1 MQRLPRTLLHINPWL
16 KPTWTARVLV
26 VWGLWATAG
35 WGETPERPERPA
47 PSVLRVVPPRVVL
60 RGPDSVQQ
68 LAVEALGGDSDAI
81 DATTKAEFA
90 TSDPEVALIDP
101 SGMISARGDGIA
113 TIQVRAGGKVAEVPV
128 TVTEFTAERTV
139 NFANQVVPIF
149 TKLGCNAGGCHGK
162 ASGQNGFRL
171 SLLGFEPTLD
181 YEALV
186 KEGRGRRLF
195 PAKPDQSLLLTKATA
210 KVPHGGGKR
219 LAPDSQEFR
228 VISRWIGGGMPVGKA
243 TDPTVSG
250 IEIYPDSRVMRR
262 GTAQQIVVT
271 AHYTDGTTEDV
282 TRWAQYQSND
292 PEVAD
297 VAEGGKVATREL
309 SGQAGIMA
317 RYQGQVA
324 VFRATVPLGLPIAGE
339 SGFKPVN
346 LVDVA
351 ALKQWKALG
360 ILPSESCTDAE
371 FIRRASLDI
380 IGTLP
385 TAGETRAFVA
395 NPGPEKRAAL
405 VDRLLDRPEY
415 ATYFAIKWADILR
428 NKREGNTMAQRGTF
442 GFYDWIR
449 ENLARNTPY
458 DKFVRA
464 ILAASGTPETSPP
477 VQWYR
482 RIKATDAFVDDSA
495 QVFLGMRLQCAKCH
509 HHPFEKWSQDDYYGF
524 AAFFARVG
532 RKPSLLA
539 QRSGRDD
546 VVIFNARTGSV
557 THPKTGQAMA
567 PKGLGG
573 AVVPVAARDDP
584 RQKLVDWMAAPRN
597 PFFAKA
603 LVNRYWAHFFGRGVV
618 EPMDDLR
625 LTNPPSNPDLLD
637 GLATDFVTNGYDLK
651 RLVRTI
657 CTSRLY
663 GLSSVPNEYNSKDK
677 QSFAR
682 HYPKRLGA
690 EVLLDAI
697 SQVSGVPTPFA
708 GLPAGTRAI
717 ELPDES
723 VVSAFLDTFG
733 RPKRDTPCECERVGD
748 ASLGQ
753 SLMLLNSGEVQGKL
767 SAAGG
772 RAETLVKDT
781 RPDEAKVEEL
791 FWSAFGRT
799 PSSGETASALAH
811 LAAHADK
818 KREAYEDIVWAL
830 INAKEFQFND

>member
-1 MQRLPRTLLHINPWL
+1 MQRRRMTRILRSTSWWIPSRA
-16 KPTWTARVLV
+16 ARIFVL
-26 VWGLWATAG
+26 WGLCTTAAWAD
-35 WGETPERPERPA
+35 RPTTEGAEPD
-47 PSVLRVVPPRVVL
+47 PLRVVPPRVVL

-68 LAVEALGGDSDAI
+68 LAVEMIAADSAARDASSQAKFVSSDPKVAEI
-81 DATTKAEFA
+81 DA
-90 TSDPEVALIDP
+90 
-101 SGMISARGDGIA
+101 SGMISAKGDGAA
-113 TIQVRAGGKVAEVPV
+113 TITVRSGERTVEVPV
-128 TVTEFTAERTV
+128 TVTEFATERTV

-149 TKLGCNAGGCHGK
+149 TKLGCNSGGCHGK

-171 SLLGFEPTLD
+171 SLLGFEPILD

-195 PAKPDQSLLLTKATA
+195 PARPEQSLLLTKATA
-210 KVPHGGGKR
+210 TVPHGGGRR
-219 LAPDSQEFR
+219 LNLDSQEFR

-250 IEIYPDSRVMRR
+250 IEVYPDSRVMTR
-262 GTAQQIVVT
+262 GTSQQIIVT

-324 VFRATVPLGLPIAGE
+324 VFRATVPLGLPIVAAPE
-339 SGFKPVN
+339 FRPNN
-346 LVDVA
+346 LIDVA
-351 ALKQWKALG
+351 SLKQWKALG

-385 TAGETRAFVA
+385 TAEEIKAFVA
-395 NPGPEKRAAL
+395 DPSPEKRL
-405 VDRLLDRPEY
+405 TIVDQLLERPEY
-415 ATYFAIKWADILR
+415 STYFAIKWADILR
-428 NKREGNTMAQRGTF
+428 NKREGNAKAQHGTF
-442 GFYDWIR
+442 AFYDWIR

-458 DKFVRA
+458 DQFVRS

-482 RIKATDAFVDDSA
+482 QIKAADAFVDDSA

-509 HHPFEKWSQDDYYGF
+509 HHPFEKWSEDDYYGF
-524 AAFFARVG
+524 AAFFARIG
-532 RKPSLLA
+532 RKPSAQA
-539 QRSGRDD
+539 QRSGREGE
-546 VVIFNARTGSV
+546 VIFTARTGAV
-557 THPKTGQAMA
+557 THPKTKKVMS

-573 AVVPVAARDDP
+573 EVVPIATSEDP
-584 RQKLVDWMAAPRN
+584 RQKLVDWMANPEN

-603 LVNRYWAHFFGRGVV
+603 LVNRYWAHFFGRGIV

-625 LTNPPSNPDLLD
+625 LTNPPSNPDLLH
-637 GLATDFVTNGYDLK
+637 GLADDFVKNGYDLK

-767 SAAGG
+767 AAAGG
-772 RAETLVKDT
+772 RAEALTKDS

-791 FWSAFGRT
+791 FWAAFGRA

-811 LAAHADK
+811 LTAHSDK